1 MRQATIRT
9 LKSQAEEY
17 FSLLTL
23 LRCREAYRDEL
34 ADELRR
40 IDCEIEDLDAKL
52 LASMKNVGATV
63 LKLYCRK
70 SHPAKNSVTRKN
82 AAPMDDR

>member
-9 LKSQAEEY
+9 LKTQAAEY

-23 LRCREAYRDEL
+23 LRSREAYRDEL
-34 ADELRR
+34 ADELSR

-70 SHPAKNSVTRKN
+70 SHPAKNSSTRKN
-82 AAPMDDR
+82 TVPMDE